1 MFGAMNLDLVKSHH
15 DDLRREADNRR
26 LVAKA
31 NTQRESKRPAQT
43 RRVFGLR
50 LSLAS

>member
-1 MFGAMNLDLVKSHH
+1 MFGTMNLDLAKRHQ
-15 DDLRREADNRR
+15 DDLRREADHRR

-31 NTQRESKRPAQT
+31 TRQSETQRPAQA

-50 LSLAS
+50 LSLAQ